1 MLKKAS
7 PAPEPIETPE
17 SYEAAR
23 CRAGAAGRAL
33 ESGQL
38 PLNDMLTGYRRA
50 SVLLAYCREQLDGVE
65 AQIKV
70 LDGETLKKW
79 AQEIDA
85 MSEDVTA
92 HLSWAPGARCNCS
105 VRKPRDGWG

>member
-1 MLKKAS
+1 MPAKKAS
-7 PAPEPIETPE
+7 PASESVDQPD
-17 SYEAAR
+17 SYELAVAELEQLAAR
-23 CRAGAAGRAL
+23 M

-50 SVLLAYCREQLDGVE
+50 SVLLAFCRDKLDGVE

-79 AQEIDA
+79 SQE
-85 MSEDVTA
+85 
-92 HLSWAPGARCNCS
+92 
-105 VRKPRDGWG
+105 

>member
-1 MLKKAS
+1 MGLCGGEGEGLRLKSLVFFHPSVAMPKKAS
-7 PAPEPIETPE
+7 PAPESIETPD
-17 SYEAAR
+17 SYEAAVAELEQLAVR
-23 CRAGAAGRAL
+23 M

-79 AQEIDA
+79 AQE
-85 MSEDVTA
+85 
-92 HLSWAPGARCNCS
+92 
-105 VRKPRDGWG
+105 

>member
-1 MLKKAS
+1 MPKKAS
-7 PAPEPIETPE
+7 PAPDPIETPD
-17 SYEAAR
+17 SYEAAVAELEQLAVR
-23 CRAGAAGRAL
+23 M

-70 LDGETLKKW
+70 LDGETL
-79 AQEIDA
+79 
-85 MSEDVTA
+85 
-92 HLSWAPGARCNCS
+92 
-105 VRKPRDGWG
+105 

>member
-1 MLKKAS
+1 MPAKKAS
-7 PAPEPIETPE
+7 STTEPLDPPE
-17 SYEAAR
+17 SYELAVAELEQLAVR
-23 CRAGAAGRAL
+23 M

-50 SVLLAYCREQLDGVE
+50 SVLLAFCRAQLDGVE

-79 AQEIDA
+79 SQE
-85 MSEDVTA
+85 
-92 HLSWAPGARCNCS
+92 
-105 VRKPRDGWG
+105 